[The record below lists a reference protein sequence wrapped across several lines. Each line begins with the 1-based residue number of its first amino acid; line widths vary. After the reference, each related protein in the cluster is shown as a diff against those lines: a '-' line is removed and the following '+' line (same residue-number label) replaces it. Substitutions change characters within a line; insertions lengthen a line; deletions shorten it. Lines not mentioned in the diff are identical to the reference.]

1 MAKRQDITRLIVDI
15 RQGNASASDELF
27 RRVYTELRRI
37 AGRQMRNERP
47 GHTLQP
53 TALVHEAYMRLI
65 AQRHLPGENRAHFFG
80 VAANVMRRILIDHAR
95 GRHANKRGG
104 RDVKVP
110 LEDASAVASENPEGL
125 LEVDRALEQLA
136 ARDPRQA
143 RIIELR
149 FFGGLSVEE
158 TAEALGVNARTID
171 RDWKAAR
178 DWLRRH
184 LSGAAEDAATPGGN

>member
-27 RRVYTELRRI
+27 RRVYTEL
-37 AGRQMRNERP
+37 
-47 GHTLQP
+47 
-53 TALVHEAYMRLI
+53 LI